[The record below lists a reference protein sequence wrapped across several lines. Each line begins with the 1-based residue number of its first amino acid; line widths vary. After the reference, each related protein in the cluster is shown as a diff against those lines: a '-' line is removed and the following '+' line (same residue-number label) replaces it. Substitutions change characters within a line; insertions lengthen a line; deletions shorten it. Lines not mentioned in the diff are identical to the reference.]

1 VARHCFTPAQ
11 RAAGGQRRAAQP
23 SAADARARGGR
34 SRAAQGS
41 FAQHNAAIAPLGYQA
56 AVARYGQRAI
66 LEKVCAWRRRQPGS
80 QLERFVAA
88 ELRRLGLSEGPDAD
102 YVREVVVDLP
112 GSPGLAALDFVVNAP
127 MGVVVI
133 LPGARRW
140 HGDATETIDGQD
152 RAARDRAIDR
162 ALADYF
168 GWTVLRLTDDCI
180 ISRPQDARRAIAAAV
195 QYPARQ
201 AA

>member
-1 VARHCFTPAQ
+1 LLHPGATGGRGAAARRP
-11 RAAGGQRRAAQP
+11 
-23 SAADARARGGR
+23 ADARARGGR